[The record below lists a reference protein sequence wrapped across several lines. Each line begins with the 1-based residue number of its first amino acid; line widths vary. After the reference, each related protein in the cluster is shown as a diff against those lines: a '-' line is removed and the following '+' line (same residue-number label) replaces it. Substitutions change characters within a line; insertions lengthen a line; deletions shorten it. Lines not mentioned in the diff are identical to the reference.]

1 MLRALLIYFSCG
13 IRWLLYIHSKIW
25 ITGAAS
31 ALSSTSPPEPVRRRY
46 LSTNENAREAFLKRK
61 TGGLNLSDRVWRY
74 SQEFKTEI
82 EMGIDLGIRDGK
94 SAQQMARDLKQYLQ
108 HPDKLFRRVRDEH
121 GNLHLSRKAAD
132 FHPGRGV
139 YRSSYLNA
147 RRLAA
152 TETNMAYRTAD
163 HERWQK
169 MDFVVGI
176 EIHLSGNH
184 TCKGR
189 DGKPHAFTDIC
200 DQLQGKYPK
209 DFKFTGWHPHCR
221 CFATS
226 ILKTDEEIAE
236 DTRKILRGE
245 PVDGQSVNEVKDVPD
260 GFKDWEKKNEERI
273 AEAMELGRLPSFI
286 KDNRNVVVNADDI
299 EIEKSHKFGGHKM
312 MGRSEAKEAS
322 ILYSDERNNVQ
333 PVMTVE
339 QIENRNQLAKKI
351 GINKDEVLP
360 NMTHEEADTGKANM
374 DSRKPGGDSNC
385 ALAVLAYEAR
395 RRGINATANLLDEK
409 DDTSWRFKAG
419 DDKHSHEVWMN
430 AGKKQFV
437 KVNKDGVVDKKSL
450 KKKTQAIGRYHLS
463 WDYITPPNVPDYG
476 HSIVAE
482 RLVGG
487 DLVLY
492 CPQDDVYYSIGALKD
507 IVPGSFEVRRVDNLL
522 FNVEALSNII
532 RRV

>member
-13 IRWLLYIHSKIW
+13 IRWLLYIHSTIW

-31 ALSSTSPPEPVRRRY
+31 DLSSTSPPEPVRRRY
-46 LSTNENAREAFLKRK
+46 LSTNESAREAFLKRK

-121 GNLHLSRKAAD
+121 GMLHLSKRAAD

-176 EIHLSGNH
+176 EIHLSSNH

-221 CFATS
+221 CYATS
-226 ILKTDEEIAE
+226 ILKTDEEIAA
-236 DTRKILRGE
+236 DTKKILNGE
-245 PVDGQSVNEVKDVPD
+245 PVTGESENRVEDVPD
-260 GFKDWEKKNEERI
+260 NFKDWVEKNEKRI
-273 AEAMELGRLPSFI
+273 AEAGKKGTLPGFVRENEVIVSEVTTTQKGHKPDEKSVMTDVIEKVKQLLAPMARKLYVAFEPFSPIISEMMAKLRDNKKKLSLFRELLEDER
-286 KDNRNVVVNADDI
+286 VVVLKDTGNA
-299 EIEKSHKFGGHKM
+299 KTVMFPGHKGKTTDSWNKTKQM
-312 MGRSEAKEAS
+312 AFEINNQGECVVFLPEIVGATSADAVGLFKERPVVADFKYS
-322 ILYSDERNNVQ
+322 GSTNWNTLQKDLAHGFEQAGTVVLKLDCMDAGNFKNAIDYLIRNKVRIGNLKLLNQYGKILELTS
-333 PVMTVE
+333 
-339 QIENRNQLAKKI
+339 
-351 GINKDEVLP
+351 KD
-360 NMTHEEADTGKANM
+360 MRYG
-374 DSRKPGGDSNC
+374 
-385 ALAVLAYEAR
+385 AY
-395 RRGINATANLLDEK
+395 
-409 DDTSWRFKAG
+409 
-419 DDKHSHEVWMN
+419 
-430 AGKKQFV
+430 
-437 KVNKDGVVDKKSL
+437 
-450 KKKTQAIGRYHLS
+450 KKKVKGFL
-463 WDYITPPNVPDYG
+463 
-476 HSIVAE
+476 
-482 RLVGG
+482 
-487 DLVLY
+487 
-492 CPQDDVYYSIGALKD
+492 
-507 IVPGSFEVRRVDNLL
+507 
-522 FNVEALSNII
+522 
-532 RRV
+532 